1 MDLKVNGPH
10 DVAIFSTFWPFLS
23 PVFQNFEFL
32 YAHEIFRVGK
42 PAIADMILNIKT
54 KFQVIFSV

>member
-1 MDLKVNGPH
+1 MNGPH

-23 PVFQNFEFL
+23 PVFLNFEFL

-42 PAIADMILNIKT
+42 PAKVDMIPKVGT
-54 KFQVIFSV
+54 KLLVIFYV